1 MQSCYHP
8 LKKWWVY
15 SVKTSHFYAFFLPL
29 NERYGRTSIP
39 VNGRTGTEKESK
51 FILKIVFSL
60 TNVGIFIFQVLM
72 IDTFCIDITAFLTLS
87 YFRP

>member
-15 SVKTSHFYAFFLPL
+15 SIKTSYFICFLPL

-39 VNGRTGTEKESK
+39 VNGRTGTAKESK
-51 FILKIVFSL
+51 FVLKKAFSL
-60 TNVGIFIFQVLM
+60 TSVVILIFNALISDIFAEILLKV
-72 IDTFCIDITAFLTLS
+72 FFSLS
-87 YFRP
+87 